1 MWFQSAYQDWMSNMI
16 MGREEIEKF
25 LPHREP
31 FLFVEGV
38 LELEVGKRIVAVK
51 RFRPEE
57 EFFRGHFPGNPV
69 VPGVIIVEA
78 LAQAGGIL
86 AFATSPE
93 NKNIPVLVGLENVK
107 FRKPVLPSM
116 EVMLDVQILKRRAQ
130 MWKMRGEA
138 FVEDIKVA
146 EAEILASLF

>member
-1 MWFQSAYQDWMSNMI
+1 MI
-16 MGREEIEKF
+16 IDEEEIKRL

-31 FLFVEGV
+31 FLFIDGV
-38 LELEVGKRIVAVK
+38 LEMEPGERIVAVK

-86 AFATSPE
+86 AYATDPE
-93 NKNIPVLVGLENVK
+93 IKKMPALVGLENVK
-107 FRKPVLPSM
+107 FRKPVLPGM
-116 EVMLDVQILKRRAQ
+116 EVKLNVQILKRRAQ
-130 MWKMRGEA
+130 IWRMKSEA
-138 FVEDIKVA
+138 FVEGIKVA

>member
-1 MWFQSAYQDWMSNMI
+1 MI
-16 MGREEIEKF
+16 MNEEEIKRF

-31 FLFVEGV
+31 FLFIDGV
-38 LELEVGKRIVAVK
+38 LEMEPGERIVAIK
-51 RFRPEE
+51 RFRPQE

-86 AFATSPE
+86 VYATDPE
-93 NKNIPVLVGLENVK
+93 FKRIPALVGLENVK
-107 FRKPVLPSM
+107 FRKPVLPGM
-116 EVMLDVQILKRRAQ
+116 EVKLNVWILKRRAQ

-138 FVEDIKVA
+138 FIEDTKVS
-146 EAEILASLF
+146 EADILASFF

>member
-1 MWFQSAYQDWMSNMI
+1 MS
-16 MGREEIEKF
+16 REEIERF

-31 FLFVEGV
+31 FLFIEGV
-38 LELEVGKRIVAVK
+38 LELEVSKRIVAVK

-57 EFFRGHFPGNPV
+57 DLFRGHFPGNPV

-93 NKNIPVLVGLENVK
+93 LKNIPVLVGLENVK

-116 EVMLDVQILKRRAQ
+116 EVMLDVQILKRRAR

-138 FVEDIKVA
+138 FVEGIKVA

>member
-1 MWFQSAYQDWMSNMI
+1 MSNMI
-16 MGREEIEKF
+16 MSREEIERF

-31 FLFVEGV
+31 FLFIEGV
-38 LELEVGKRIVAVK
+38 LELEVSKRIVAVK

-93 NKNIPVLVGLENVK
+93 LRNIPVLVGLENVK
-107 FRKPVLPSM
+107 FRKPVLPGM
-116 EVMLDVQILKRRAQ
+116 EVMLDVQILKRRAR

-138 FVEDIKVA
+138 FVDGIKVA

>member
-1 MWFQSAYQDWMSNMI
+1 MI
-16 MGREEIEKF
+16 ISGEEIKRF

-31 FLFVEGV
+31 FLFIDGV
-38 LELEVGKRIVAVK
+38 LEMEPGKRIVAVK
-51 RFRPEE
+51 RFRSEE

-86 AFATSPE
+86 AYATVLKVKKMPA
-93 NKNIPVLVGLENVK
+93 LVGLENVK
-107 FRKPVLPSM
+107 FRKPVLPGM
-116 EVMLDVQILKRRAQ
+116 EVKLNVQILKRRAQ
-130 MWKMRGEA
+130 MWKMKGEA
-138 FVEDIKVA
+138 FVEDMKVA

>member
-1 MWFQSAYQDWMSNMI
+1 MI
-16 MGREEIEKF
+16 MGEEEIKRF

-31 FLFVEGV
+31 FLFIDGV
-38 LELEVGKRIVAVK
+38 LEMEPGERIVAVK
-51 RFRPEE
+51 RFRLEE

-86 AFATSPE
+86 AYATDRGVKKMPA
-93 NKNIPVLVGLENVK
+93 LVGLENVK
-107 FRKPVLPSM
+107 FRKPVLPDT
-116 EVMLDVQILKRRAQ
+116 EVKLNVQILKRRAQ
-130 MWKMRGEA
+130 MWKMKGEA
-138 FVEDIKVA
+138 FVEGIKAA